1 MEMTALAMASTVANA
16 RFSGLNSSKNAEMKI
31 KDSTKNSI
39 RTFLSFKIKL
49 DILFMIDLMNNN
61 TIFIKFY

>member
-1 MEMTALAMASTVANA
+1 MEITALAMASPVANA
-16 RFSGLNSSKNAEMKI
+16 RFSGLNKSKNAEMKI
-31 KDSTKNSI
+31 KVKTKNSI